1 MASFK
6 FNNTYLSKFY
16 SISSKDEN
24 IKSTFKLDDLLFN
37 SDTSELAFEKMEIK
51 ILNELKKSN
60 PSLIIGSDLSNQLGI
75 TNKVLSNFNIP
86 YLGVYNACSSF
97 VEELI
102 IGGNLVSKLKRV
114 GVIVGSHN
122 LNSERTYRYPIEYG
136 SLVRFPQTY
145 TATAAFGAIIS
156 KEVSNIK
163 LESATIGKVL
173 DYGICDANNMGAIM
187 APGACDTLMC
197 HLKEMKRDIDYY
209 DLIITGDLGKI
220 GSNLFKD
227 LLKENNIKLKSYIDA
242 GSNLILDKNLTCQ
255 GASGPVCLPLV
266 FFNKILKQNK
276 YSKVLLIGTG
286 ALHNTYIVNQKRSI
300 PCISHAISLEVT
312 Y

>member
-1 MASFK
+1 
-6 FNNTYLSKFY
+6 
-16 SISSKDEN
+16 
-24 IKSTFKLDDLLFN
+24 
-37 SDTSELAFEKMEIK
+37 
-51 ILNELKKSN
+51 
-60 PSLIIGSDLSNQLGI
+60 
-75 TNKVLSNFNIP
+75 
-86 YLGVYNACSSF
+86 
-97 VEELI
+97 
-102 IGGNLVSKLKRV
+102 
-114 GVIVGSHN
+114 
-122 LNSERTYRYPIEYG
+122 
-136 SLVRFPQTY
+136 
-145 TATAAFGAIIS
+145 
-156 KEVSNIK
+156 
-163 LESATIGKVL
+163 
-173 DYGICDANNMGAIM
+173 
-187 APGACDTLMC
+187 
-197 HLKEMKRDIDYY
+197 MKRDIDYY